1 MNRRPL
7 SDMIPD
13 LALSRRSLIV
23 GGGIAGGLAIAWAL
37 WPRSFPPNLV
47 AAPGEAILNAW
58 IKIGKDGHV
67 TIVVPQIEMG
77 QGSYTLIPQIIA
89 DELGAD
95 WRTVGVEPAP
105 LNPVYANQL
114 FASEWQD
121 GPFATETLQVTGG
134 SSSERS
140 FAVAARQAGAA
151 ARILLC
157 KAAAARWDADWR
169 ACETSQGF
177 VTRGDDRIRFG
188 ELADEAAAQKL
199 PKDIP
204 LRTDTEGRIAGRG
217 VNRLDIPAKID
228 GSANF
233 AADIRLPDMLYAAIR
248 QGPLGDSRLIKVDKA
263 AADRISGVL
272 HIVEH
277 KRWVA
282 AVATNWWAANRA
294 LDAMRPR
301 FETQGKLAEDRSIAA
316 ALTKA
321 LDGDG
326 KRIAEAGDL
335 AGVFS
340 GARLIKA
347 EYDVGLAPHAALEP
361 MTATAAIDGERMQLW
376 IATQMPGL
384 AARAAAKAI
393 GIDEASVTVH
403 PMLVGGSFGRKYE
416 IEIAAQAAII
426 ASKIKRP
433 VQLIWS
439 RAEDMMHDR
448 FRPPAKARLAARLGA
463 AGQVDG
469 WLCKIA
475 APDGLG
481 EMRARTLGGL
491 SADQAQSDRAGEASP
506 HAVAGAIPPYS
517 LTTYA
522 IDHHPA
528 DVGIATG
535 KWRSGAHS
543 YTAFF
548 TESFIDELARQSGI
562 EPFSFRMA
570 MLGSNPRLAVCLS
583 KAAAK
588 GEWQGGAP
596 GTGQGIAC
604 HSMLGSHIAVLAEA
618 QMGDDQR
625 VRVTRLVC
633 VADVGRVMNPD
644 IARQQI
650 EGGLLFGMAAAIGN
664 SVSIKRGIA
673 GPKRLGKLGL
683 PRLADMPEMSVE
695 LIVSNG
701 EPGGIGELGVP
712 AVAPAIANAL
722 FAGSGRRFRSL
733 PLSPMRAL

>member
-1 MNRRPL
+1 MTRRPL
-7 SDMIPD
+7 NNMIPE
-13 LALSRRSLIV
+13 LALSRRSLMV

-47 AAPGEAILNAW
+47 AAPGETILNAW
-58 IKIGKDGHV
+58 IKIGRDGHV
-67 TIVVPQIEMG
+67 IAVVPQIEMG

-114 FASEWQD
+114 FSKEWQD
-121 GPFATETLQVTGG
+121 GPFATEPLQATGG

-140 FAVAARQAGAA
+140 FATAAREAGAA

-169 ACETSQGF
+169 ACETSAGF

-188 ELADEAAAQKL
+188 ELVDEAAAQTL
-199 PKDIP
+199 PKDIT
-204 LRTDTEGRIAGRG
+204 LRTDTKERIIGRG

-248 QGPLGDSRLIKVDKA
+248 QGPLGDSRLIKADKG

-272 HIVEH
+272 HIIEYD
-277 KRWVA
+277 RWVA

-301 FETQGKLAEDRSIAA
+301 FATQGKLAEDRDIAS
-316 ALTKA
+316 ALDQA

-326 KRIAEAGDL
+326 TRIAEAGDL
-335 AGVFS
+335 AGVFA
-340 GARLIKA
+340 GAQLVKA
-347 EYDVGLAPHAALEP
+347 EYQVGLAPHAALEP
-361 MTATAAIDGERMQLW
+361 MTATAAIEGDRMQLW
-376 IATQMPGL
+376 IATQMPTL
-384 AARAAAKAI
+384 AARAAAQAI
-393 GIDEASVTVH
+393 GMEEANVTVH
-403 PMLVGGSFGRKYE
+403 PMMVGGSFGRKYE

-426 ASKIKRP
+426 AQKVKRP

-448 FRPPAKARLAARLGA
+448 FRPPAKARFAARLGPS
-463 AGQVDG
+463 GQIDG

-481 EMRARTLGGL
+481 EMRTRTLGGR
-491 SADQAQSDRAGEASP
+491 SADQAQRDRAGEASV
-506 HAVAGAIPPYS
+506 HAVAGATPPYS

-528 DVGIATG
+528 DIGIATG

-548 TESFIDELARQSGI
+548 SESFVDELARQSGI

-570 MLGSNPRLAVCLS
+570 MLGNNPRLALCLS
-583 KAAAK
+583 KVAAK
-588 GEWQGGAP
+588 GGWDGGAP

-618 QMGDDQR
+618 QIGDDQR
-625 VRVTRLVC
+625 ARVTRLLC
-633 VADVGRVMNPD
+633 VADVGRVMNPN

-650 EGGLLFGMAAAIGN
+650 EGGLLFGMAAAVGN
-664 SVSIKRGIA
+664 PVSIKGGIA
-673 GPKRLGKLGL
+673 GPRRLGKLGL
-683 PRLADMPEMSVE
+683 TRLADIPEMSVE
-695 LIVSNG
+695 LIVSNN
-701 EPGGIGELGVP
+701 ETGGIGEIGVP

-722 FAGSGRRFRSL
+722 FAGTGKRFRSL
-733 PLSPMRAL
+733 PLSQVQTL